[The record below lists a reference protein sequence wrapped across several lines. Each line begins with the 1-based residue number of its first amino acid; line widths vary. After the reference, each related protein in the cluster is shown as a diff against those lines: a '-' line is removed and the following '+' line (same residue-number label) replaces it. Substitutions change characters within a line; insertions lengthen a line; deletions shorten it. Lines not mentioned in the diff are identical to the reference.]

1 MEKREYD
8 RKQFISTLTKIGH
21 GDLNAYLR
29 DGMLAADSEPE
40 FFAHFIAWNEIKGRV
55 RDSKVAY
62 PVIALRSVSKTERDL
77 AENAVAHLMK
87 LSPRDLVRAYDFSK
101 KLTNEG
107 RPIKAGF
114 RRMLEQGLRDYLQ
127 AREDHFRWWERTVLQ
142 HRDSMKR
149 LYRLSHKRPSPRAQA
164 ILFDNEYPANS
175 IFAKVAALRSMT
187 PKEAAGVILSEKIPF
202 EVAVGAVAKIKDPD
216 IVLALLE
223 GMTGNQIVTNSK
235 MLERLGVKQNPALNA
250 AYQAALKRASTDK
263 KLNVLKTSRITNR
276 STANDATATMDW
288 MQAMPMNA
296 GPTTL
301 YAAAA
306 SIDTDPIGDDMRE
319 DLLQLQAHATKQLG
333 SIEGDWLVLGDMS
346 GSMSH
351 SVELAKKVASLITE
365 RVKGKVWLIFFNTY
379 PTAYDVTGKTYFQI
393 EEMTRH
399 IRAGG
404 GTSIGC
410 GVDYIMKKGES
421 VDGIAIISDGG
432 DNTHPMF
439 GPTYRK
445 YAEQLGKEP
454 TVYWFNVSGD
464 HDSLSNQVP
473 GVIEKIDMRHG
484 KVDYYSLPNVIATL
498 RTNRYSMV
506 DEIMGVPLLKMTD
519 ALRKEN

>member
-21 GDLNAYLR
+21 GDLNAYVHQGL
-29 DGMLAADSEPE
+29 LAAEAEPE
-40 FFAHFIAWNEIKGRV
+40 FFAHFIAWNEIKGKV

-62 PVIALRSVSKTERDL
+62 PVIALRSVSKSERDL

-87 LSPRDLVRAYDFSK
+87 LSPRDLVRAYEFSK
-101 KLTNEG
+101 KMTAEG
-107 RPIKAGF
+107 HPVKSGF

-127 AREDHFRWWERTVLQ
+127 TREDHFRWWERTALQ

-149 LYRLSHKRPSPRAQA
+149 LYRISHKRPSPRAQA
-164 ILFDNEYPANS
+164 ILFDGEYPENS
-175 IFAKVAALRSMT
+175 IFAKVAALRTMT
-187 PKEAAGVILSEKIPF
+187 PKEAAGVILTEKIPF

-216 IVLALLE
+216 IVLALIE
-223 GMTGNQIVTNSK
+223 GMTGNQIVNNSK
-235 MLERLGVKQNPALNA
+235 MLERLGVKQNPMLNA
-250 AYQAALKRASTDK
+250 AYQAAIKRAGTDK
-263 KLNVLKTSRITNR
+263 KLNVLKTSRITQRTN
-276 STANDATATMDW
+276 SGVSGQSVMLSDASATMDW
-288 MQAMPMNA
+288 MEVK
-296 GPTTL
+296 
-301 YAAAA
+301 
-306 SIDTDPIGDDMRE
+306 SIDTDPIGEDMKE
-319 DLLQLQAHATKQLG
+319 DLRQLQAHATKMLG
-333 SIEGDWLVLGDMS
+333 NIEGDWLVLGDSS
-346 GSMSH
+346 GSMHTSI
-351 SVELAKKVASLITE
+351 ELAKKVASLITE
-365 RVKGKVWLIFFNTY
+365 RVKGKVWLIFFNTV

-399 IRAGG
+399 IRSGG

-410 GVDYIMKKGES
+410 GVDYLLKKGES

-445 YAEQLGKEP
+445 YCEKMGKEP
-454 TVYWFNVSGD
+454 TVYWFKVTGD
-464 HDSLSNQVP
+464 YAALAQQVP
-473 GVIEKIDMRHG
+473 GVIEEIDMTHG

-498 RTNRYSMV
+498 RTNAYSLV

-519 ALRKEN
+519 ALRKDN